1 MNLIVRQGDR
11 EEKVRVRRSD
21 EGYEVV
27 VGDRTWHVDA
37 AVVQDGV
44 RSLRVEGEQEEVSVR
59 RKGEDWVVVSRH
71 GAVTVSVTDPLTHLA
86 NQTRGGKGGRRQQRV
101 DAYMPGRVVALLAQE
116 GDEVAAG
123 QGVLVLEAM
132 KMENEIRAEHEGR
145 ITKIYVEPGQ
155 AVDMGNP
162 LFEME

>member
-11 EEKVRVRRSD
+11 EEKVQVRRSG

-27 VGDRTWHVDA
+27 VGDWTWHVDA

-44 RSLRVEGEQEEVSVR
+44 RSLRVEGEQQEVSVR
-59 RKGEDWVVVSRH
+59 RKGEDWVVVSRQ

-101 DAYMPGRVVALLAQE
+101 DAYMPGRVVALLAKE

-145 ITKIYVEPGQ
+145 ITRIYVEPGQ
-155 AVDMGNP
+155 AVDAGNP